1 MEVIFSNDDL
11 AMEILSRFS
20 ALELSRFKC
29 VSRRWKN
36 LISDPSF
43 LCVHHQRSQLRGIT
57 TLLIQQR
64 DDITGDRL
72 SFRTSRQTLEQP
84 MLVIFICNPIT
95 REWISLRPTNCH
107 VGRIFAFAFYPFG
120 SSSNKASCF
129 KVVSIQRQKY
139 DQNSYSFV
147 IYSSETG
154 KWKTSMEVCH
164 CKDDL
169 NENKYI
175 HIKGRFYWLTNKQ
188 RIITFDLEEE
198 LSGVIIAPGPM
209 LRDGVQTSACL
220 GDSDGYLHYA
230 CVDESDLRVWMLK
243 DRLKLDWVLKHQLNL
258 DQFRVVCIPE
268 DDIFAPGYLA
278 LGILTFYDEVIYM
291 MRWGRLES
299 YNFRNRVL
307 KRHYML
313 HASFLDSLLGH
324 YNYVRATVLPYSA
337 TLAANGFL
345 KVKQNSIDDLISVPA
360 TVLPCPATS
369 AMSGGLKR
377 SRGFVASNSS
387 SYQGRRK
394 RKRIKPVRSPHF

>member
-64 DDITGDRL
+64 DDIT
-72 SFRTSRQTLEQP
+72 
-84 MLVIFICNPIT
+84 
-95 REWISLRPTNCH
+95 
-107 VGRIFAFAFYPFG
+107 
-120 SSSNKASCF
+120 
-129 KVVSIQRQKY
+129 
-139 DQNSYSFV
+139 
-147 IYSSETG
+147 ETG

-291 MRWGRLES
+291 MRWG
-299 YNFRNRVL
+299 
-307 KRHYML
+307 
-313 HASFLDSLLGH
+313 SLLGH